1 MAITRPSN
9 KPVLYWDRDCDFC
22 RRWVE
27 RWRQATGENAE
38 YKVIQDASPEIV
50 EAAGGMP
57 PQRIVLAQ
65 DDGSL
70 ATGAQAALAALAP
83 HSWRARLLL
92 GIYTMFPPFRAISEG
107 SYRFVATHRSFFA
120 WLTQLFWGNDTLAP
134 AYSVSGWIFP
144 RAIGLVFL
152 SAFVSLW
159 VQIDG
164 LAGSRGI
171 LPVAEQ
177 LVAADNHFRSVGGA
191 WEKWTTMPSLLWFG
205 ASDAHLHAWLALGTA
220 ASLLLLLGAAPAIS

>member
-1 MAITRPSN
+1 MAITQPLN

-27 RWRQATGENAE
+27 RWRQATGDNTE
-38 YKVIQDASPEIV
+38 YKVIQDAAPEIV

-92 GIYTMFPPFRAISEG
+92 GIYK
-107 SYRFVATHRSFFA
+107 V
-120 WLTQLFWGNDTLAP
+120 
-134 AYSVSGWIFP
+134 
-144 RAIGLVFL
+144 
-152 SAFVSLW
+152 
-159 VQIDG
+159 
-164 LAGSRGI
+164 
-171 LPVAEQ
+171 
-177 LVAADNHFRSVGGA
+177 
-191 WEKWTTMPSLLWFG
+191 
-205 ASDAHLHAWLALGTA
+205 
-220 ASLLLLLGAAPAIS
+220 